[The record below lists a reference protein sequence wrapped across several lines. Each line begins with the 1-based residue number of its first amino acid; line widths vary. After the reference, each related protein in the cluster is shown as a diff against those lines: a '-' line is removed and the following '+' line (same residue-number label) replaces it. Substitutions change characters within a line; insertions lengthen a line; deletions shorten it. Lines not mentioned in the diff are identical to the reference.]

1 MLKGAIFDMDGT
13 LLDSMYV
20 WRDFDREYLRRH
32 GIDTEED
39 LRDRIAPMTL
49 PQAAVFFRE
58 RFGLP
63 YTVEEIID
71 QVNSQVEE
79 EYFYKVQPK
88 PGIPEMVKAFYEAG
102 VKMCIATAT
111 DRYLAE
117 AALKRTG
124 LLQYFSKI
132 FTSTEIGSS
141 KREPKT
147 FQIAL
152 EYLGTPKDETY
163 VFEDAAYAVMAAK
176 SFGFHVVAIKDPHSS
191 HHGPE
196 IRETADILLD
206 DISRWREKI
215 ELPPKT

>member
-1 MLKGAIFDMDGT
+1 MLRGAIFDMDGT
-13 LLDSMYV
+13 LLDSMHV

-88 PGIPEMVKAFYEAG
+88 PGIPEMVKAFRDAG

-124 LLQYFSKI
+124 LLQYFPKI

-147 FQIAL
+147 FQTAL

-163 VFEDAAYAVMAAK
+163 VFEDAAYAVRAAK

-191 HHGPE
+191 HNGPE
-196 IRETADILLD
+196 IREIADILLD

-215 ELPPKT
+215 DLPPK